1 MGDFRQK
8 IAVACQGGGTH
19 AAFEVGVL
27 NEILR
32 DIYEQD
38 RFDLVG
44 LSGTSA
50 GALCALMV
58 WYGLAPRTSVRSC
71 RSAGTSQRTAR
82 GWPGKPETLDN
93 RVVQECI
100 DASADHR
107 RERARKPTRKQ
118 VNRGIAHAPIGR
130 RQAKPLALIRVAEAL
145 ESVNVRRQVLD
156 AHSPTDF
163 APEVEQSKS
172 LLFAHGTPAKAPI
185 PANGFEDEGRKH
197 IEKVAVG
204 NPEAAVQLVH
214 ALKRTSTPI
223 TAVALSISVRN

>member
-93 RVVQECI
+93 RVLQECI

-145 ESVNVRRQVLD
+145 ESVKSAGRSLMPIRR
-156 AHSPTDF
+156 PTSR
-163 APEVEQSKS
+163 QK
-172 LLFAHGTPAKAPI
+172 
-185 PANGFEDEGRKH
+185 
-197 IEKVAVG
+197 
-204 NPEAAVQLVH
+204 
-214 ALKRTSTPI
+214 
-223 TAVALSISVRN
+223 